1 MWFLNKKTSSIFWVF
16 TLSLVFGLTL
26 PVLIQHAMF
35 QDAMLYSSVSHN
47 LSIGFGTFWF
57 PQYSTL
63 NIEGIPSFHE
73 QPPLVFG
80 IQALFFK
87 MLGDSIYVERI
98 YTFVMLLLHL
108 FLINQLWKTIFRN
121 DKKYKDYGWL
131 PILFFII
138 IPICHWSFRNNM
150 LENTLSIFTLS
161 SIIIS
166 YRQVVSGKINF
177 FKWFLSGVFIFL
189 ASFSKG
195 VPGFFPLI
203 FPFIYWII
211 TKKISLK
218 QMLIFTGILS
228 ATPLLIY
235 FVILLFPEGRESLS
249 IYFFQRLLGRVHTMP
264 TTLYRLDIAW
274 RVFTELIPVLVIS
287 IIIILIKKNIVK
299 SNFIFIKTDFLL
311 FLAIGLSGSLP
322 LMLTSVQ
329 KGFYLVPSMPYF
341 SIAFAIVIV
350 PGIFA
355 LVSKINV
362 YSKKFKIVRTLS
374 IVVFASVIIFT
385 GFQKNQISRHED
397 MLNDVN
403 KIGNLVPQ
411 FSTLTVPPELYNQYD
426 FVFQGF
432 LVRYYNI
439 SISPYEEYTYFIKEK
454 KSMSAIPEKYHRTD
468 LDLSLFELYIKN

>member
-57 PQYSTL
+57 PQYSAL

-98 YTFVMLLLHL
+98 YTFIMLLLHL
-108 FLINQLWKTIFRN
+108 VLINELWKTIFRN
-121 DKKYKDYGWL
+121 NKKYRDYGWL

-166 YRQVVSGKINF
+166 YRQIISGKTNF

-203 FPFIYWII
+203 FPFVFWII

-228 ATPLLIY
+228 SAPLLIY

-264 TTLYRLDIAW
+264 TTSYRLDVAW
-274 RVFTELIPVLVIS
+274 RVFTELIPVLILTT
-287 IIIILIKKNIVK
+287 IIFFIKRKIVK
-299 SNFIFIKTDFLL
+299 SNFIFTKTDFLL

-350 PGIFA
+350 PGIFD

-362 YSKKFKIVRTLS
+362 HSKKLKIVRFLS
-374 IVVFASVIIFT
+374 IVVFASVIVFT

-397 MLNDVN
+397 MFRDVN

-454 KSMSAIPEKYHRTD
+454 NSMSAVPGKYNRTD
-468 LDLSLFELYIKN
+468 LDLNLFELYIKN